1 MGTDVILPDG
11 SAFPQMGMGVML
23 IPDADVPAAMRTA
36 ADLGYR
42 AFDTAPVY
50 RNEPGVGNGIRGC
63 GVPRE
68 QLFLTTK
75 LWNSR
80 QGYDEALKAFDE
92 SLAALRL
99 DYVDLYLI
107 HWPVPRQDRYL
118 ESWKALVRL
127 KEEGRARQIGVSNFL
142 PHHLDR
148 IIGETG
154 VVPAMNQI
162 ELHPAWQ
169 QRELRAYHARHGI
182 ITEAWSPL
190 GRGGALAD
198 PVIAGIAARLGRS
211 PAQVILRWMTQQGIS
226 VIPKASSQGHLRE
239 NLESFGFDLDAAD
252 IAAIEA
258 LDAAAGRFGPDP
270 ETFDMM

>member
-23 IPDADVPAAMRTA
+23 IPDDAVPAAMRTA

-50 RNEPGVGNGIRGC
+50 RNEPGVGNGIRAC

-68 QLFLTTK
+68 ELFLTTK
-75 LWNSR
+75 LWNGR

-92 SLAALRL
+92 SLAALAL
-99 DYVDLYLI
+99 DYVDLYLV
-107 HWPVPRQDRYL
+107 HWPVPRLDRYL

-148 IIGETG
+148 IIDETG

-169 QRELRAYHARHGI
+169 QRELCAYHARHGI
-182 ITEAWSPL
+182 VTEAWSPL
-190 GRGGALAD
+190 GRGGALGD
-198 PVIAGIAARLGRS
+198 PVIGGIAARHGRS

-226 VIPKASSQGHLRE
+226 VIPKASSEGHLRE
-239 NLESFGFDLDAAD
+239 NIESFGFDLDADD
-252 IAAIEA
+252 IVAIEA
-258 LDAAAGRFGPDP
+258 LDSADGRFGPDP
-270 ETFDMM
+270 ETFEMM